1 MTQSQLRQSR
11 SKVEVLG
18 LGAEAMKL
26 RGEGL
31 GSIRIARALSKVA
44 KTVVNATNID
54 NFFKS
59 VKRATNLNK
68 ALAQKMDGQ
77 LARAELGLIGNWDK
91 INTMI
96 SNVSQH
102 AEDLRV
108 KIEKSKST
116 YKEKLNSLRLLKDI
130 TMDVAKMAETRARV
144 LGHIKTGTHINITNV
159 ENQYNDLKQLIVEGE
174 GKFPG
179 LGKYVEEKMMQE

>member
-1 MTQSQLRQSR
+1 MVNIANRT
-11 SKVEVLG
+11 KVEKIGADDEVLRLRATG
-18 LGAEAMKL
+18 IGSKL
-26 RGEGL
+26 
-31 GSIRIARALSKVA
+31 IARDLNKLYPEANF
-44 KTVVNATNID
+44 NATNID

-68 ALAQKMDGQ
+68 VLAQKMDGQ